1 MTSNPTTT
9 AVSAPGK
16 VLLAGGYLVL
26 DRAYTGLVFGLSA
39 RINVV
44 ASEIHTMP
52 GVHLTEIVV
61 ESPQFVDAVW
71 RYGFHLAPEDGGI
84 TVTQLH
90 VGSKINRNPF
100 VETTLS
106 YALTY
111 IASINKQRPNHV
123 LTSTRLVI
131 LADNDYYSLPTATAA
146 AIAAPIA
153 GKGSRFARYPY
164 TIGEAHK
171 TGLGSSAALV
181 TSLTAALLTH
191 HLPTALFDLT
201 SEAGKQTLHNLA
213 QAAHCAA
220 QGKIGSGFDVAA
232 AVFGSCR
239 YRRFSPS
246 LLSDL
251 TSPGTPGFADALV
264 RKVDEMLAWDV
275 EVDKAGVSLPEGV
288 CLRMCDVDC
297 GSQTVGMVKKVLE
310 WRKGSPEASKA
321 LWDDLQARNEDLAGV
336 LRAGQVEGVGP
347 AIAAVR
353 ELIRAMGEGSGV
365 PIEPASQTELLD
377 ALGGLEGVLG
387 GVVPGAGG
395 FDALALVMRDDEST
409 RKRVEG
415 FLEGWS
421 KDKGGRVRLLGVR
434 GEMDGARREDLD
446 EYAEW
451 LS

>member
-1 MTSNPTTT
+1 MTASMTSNPTTT

-44 ASEIHTMP
+44 AAEIHTMP

-111 IASINKQRPNHV
+111 IASVNKQRPNHA

-131 LADNDYYSLPTATAA
+131 LADNDYYSLPTDT
-146 AIAAPIA
+146 PIA
-153 GKGSRFARYPY
+153 GKGTRFARYPH
-164 TIGEAHK
+164 TISEAHK

-191 HLPTALFDLT
+191 HLPTALFNLT
-201 SEAGKQTLHNLA
+201 SEAGKHTLHNLA

-220 QGKIGSGFDVAA
+220 QGKVGSGFDVAA

-251 TSPGTPGFADALV
+251 TSPGAPGFADALV
-264 RKVDEMLAWDV
+264 RKVDEVLAWDV

-297 GSQTVGMVKKVLE
+297 GSQTVSMVKKVLE
-310 WRKGSPEASKA
+310 WRKGSPEASKT
-321 LWDDLQARNEDLAGV
+321 LWDELQARNEDLAGV
-336 LRAGQVEGVGP
+336 LRNGKVEGVG
-347 AIAAVR
+347 AAVGAVR

-377 ALGGLEGVLG
+377 ALGRVEGVLG

-395 FDALALVMRDDEST
+395 FDALALVMRDDEET
-409 RKRVEG
+409 RKRVEE

-421 KDKGGRVRLLGVR
+421 KEKGGRVRLLDVR
-434 GEMDGARREDLD
+434 GEMEGARKEELE
-446 EYAEW
+446 EYAGW